1 MYIIEAR
8 ERETRKPNLGR
19 KADTVRQVMVGQFP
33 LSFNLDTGV
42 FALGGSRL
50 TAEQWSTLR
59 GEVDNFLVH
68 HKLLDKFEVHDFRP
82 SLSKRARGVVRWLT
96 RR

>member
-1 MYIIEAR
+1 MYIIEPK
-8 ERETRKPNLGR
+8 ERSSRAPNLR
-19 KADTVRQVMVGQFP
+19 KRDTIRQVMVGQFP

-50 TAEQWSTLR
+50 TAEQWINLR
-59 GEVDNFLVH
+59 GEVDSFLEKH
-68 HKLLDKFEVHDFRP
+68 GLLDRFEVHNFRP
-82 SLSKRARGVVRWLT
+82 SLSKRVVRWLT